1 MVTDKAKWHYGGD
14 FPEDL
19 PDENGATH
27 IGMFLAWIINN
38 NLQGE
43 FFDEEMADGLSD
55 VWNRK
60 ITGRDFLID
69 YCDEVL
75 MGEEFTEDGL
85 VFSDEYYEGDYISD
99 YEKALAAN
107 LPTVYHVQNTWENYD
122 VIALIIDQKF
132 KKWKEASKS

>member
-1 MVTDKAKWHYGGD
+1 MVTDKAKWHYSGD

-43 FFDEEMADGLSD
+43 FFDEEMADGLVDLRS
-55 VWNRK
+55 RK

-75 MGEEFTEDGL
+75 MGEEFTEEGL
-85 VFSDEYYEGDYISD
+85 AFSDEYYEEDYILD
-99 YEKALAAN
+99 YEKTLAVN
-107 LPTVYHVQNTWENYD
+107 LQSTYYVEDTWENYD
-122 VIALIIDQKF
+122 KISLVIDKRFAEW
-132 KKWKEASKS
+132 KKDNL

>member
-27 IGMFLAWIINN
+27 IGMYLAWIINN
-38 NLQGE
+38 NLQGD

-55 VWNRK
+55 LRSRK

-75 MGEEFTEDGL
+75 MGEEFSEEGLAFSED
-85 VFSDEYYEGDYISD
+85 YYEKDYIFD
-99 YEKALAAN
+99 YYL
-107 LPTVYHVQNTWENYD
+107 
-122 VIALIIDQKF
+122 
-132 KKWKEASKS
+132 

>member
-1 MVTDKAKWHYGGD
+1 MAIGKAKWHYGGD

-43 FFDEEMADGLSD
+43 FFDEEMPDEMSD
-55 VWNRK
+55 LRNRK

-69 YCDEVL
+69 CCDEVL
-75 MGEEFTEDGL
+75 MDEEFSEEGLAFSED
-85 VFSDEYYEGDYISD
+85 YYETSYMFDYADTLAGDLSS
-99 YEKALAAN
+99 A
-107 LPTVYHVQNTWENYD
+107 YHVQDIWENYD
-122 VIALIIDQKF
+122 KIAPVIDKRFAEW
-132 KKWKEASKS
+132 KKDNT